1 MAQTE
6 EIAKLAVSLSLEAQ
20 NFDKQMASIN
30 KSIKNAERDFKSAGK
45 GVSDFEKSFIGL
57 DAKIQK
63 TSKQLDLYNTK
74 LSKQK
79 EQYTKLQGDLEA
91 TKNKL
96 DELEQT
102 QGRNSDAW
110 KEQAQLVQKNAQDLT
125 KLGTDINTTESN
137 ISKLTNELNQSQKE
151 FEQLGNKTKSL
162 DENLEDISR
171 QADLTQSEFEK
182 LGSELQTSGNYFS
195 SLGNDMNQLSAQ
207 ITSGNQKINAYD
219 SEIKKLESTI
229 SKIRVEHSQLG
240 NEINKTEKELTNAKS
255 AYGENSTEALQ
266 LKQKLLQLKD
276 EYNSLES
283 EITQGVNS
291 LDRYQTELNQT
302 QAEVNQLANE
312 LLNMPFERIGSDLKS
327 SGEAIKGVGQ
337 SMTTSVTLPLIAAGA
352 AAVKVGVDFDSAM
365 SSLQATLGPT
375 KATSEA
381 MSMLKDAAQQA
392 GSTTSKSATES
403 AEALNYMALAG
414 WSVEDSLIGLM
425 PMLRASEAA
434 AADLGSI
441 SDLVTDSMG
450 GLGIE
455 VNELEG
461 YLNKVAKTSQITNT
475 KMDVMLEAFNATSG
489 PAKTLGIDVSELSS
503 TIGVLANASYKGS
516 EGGKA
521 LSTILTRLAKPPKEA
536 QKSLDELGV
545 SVFDSDGKFRGLEVV
560 LGDLSGAF
568 GSLTQE
574 EAMYHAK
581 NIAGQNYISQFTAI
595 VDGANGS
602 MQGFTEEIRNSNGT
616 LEEMAITMQENLG
629 GSISEMK
636 SAIEGSLYNAFKS
649 MEPVLD
655 SIISRITDLANWF
668 NGLDAEQ
675 QKNIVTIAG
684 VAAAMGPL
692 LMLIGQLIIVGGN
705 ATLLFGK
712 LSSGMSL
719 VSAGTGGLSAV
730 LGGLSG
736 IALPAVAA
744 ALLLLIAKL
753 GDNEKAI
760 LTLQEKYGGF
770 GTFIGGVMEFISG
783 AVQVTVGYIIELFKG
798 GFDVI
803 GAIIDGPGGNTV
815 KDATARMNENLNL
828 TMEEGMNKLLL
839 TTTRGMSQ
847 MRNASDEQ
855 LNGTVTS
862 METIMDAIPNIVD
875 GKYRTAA
882 NNLGAQLAQMD
893 FTQISILQGMNDT
906 TKMMF
911 EGIRTGMTVDE
922 ASKKV
927 EENLKQ
933 MATAGK
939 IDADTMS
946 KDVSSAMEQMKNQM
960 DTKTKEGAN
969 SVYTNMDKAAS
980 DVNQATSKIQSD
992 VNKNMNTSS
1001 TDMKNKSKE
1010 GADSISQNYGKGA
1023 SDANKE
1029 LSKISSDTKSNM
1041 DKSTQAIR
1049 QSGSDMYNGVKT
1061 SFSKMEQVCK
1071 QHATEMYK
1079 GVQTSAKKM
1088 ADSAKTSASD
1098 MYRGVTT
1105 STSKMANQAIS
1116 DWNRIRNTYSK
1127 PIKGSVTMTKT
1138 TINKTQTANS
1148 QQLQDTVNSISSN
1161 KSILNGMQELK
1172 HTAGIIDVNGSYFN
1186 SNTRGDTSFYNNFNS
1201 ISLEK
1206 TIAALSSVI
1215 YAKQTPIQITFENVN
1230 LSNDVDDLRKLAQD
1244 LAGYMSEEL
1253 AEYARRETRLG
1264 GSRF

>member
-1 MAQTE
+1 MAQSE

-30 KSIKNAERDFKSAGK
+30 KSVKNAERDFKSAGK
-45 GVSDFEKSFIGL
+45 GVDNFEKSFVGL

-102 QGRNSDAW
+102 QGKNSDAW
-110 KEQAQLVQKNAQDLT
+110 KEQVQLVQKNAQDLA

-195 SLGNDMNQLSAQ
+195 RLGNDMNQLSAQ
-207 ITSGNQKINAYD
+207 ITSGNQKITAYEN
-219 SEIKKLESTI
+219 EIRKLGTTLDK
-229 SKIRVEHSQLG
+229 SKQDHSKLG
-240 NEINKTEKELTNAKS
+240 QEINKTEQELNQAKS
-255 AYGENSTEALQ
+255 AYGENSTEVLQ

-283 EITQGVNS
+283 EITQGTNA

-302 QAEVNQLANE
+302 QTEVNQLANE
-312 LLNMPFERIGSDLKS
+312 LLNMPFERIGNDLKS

-337 SMTTSVTLPLIAAGA
+337 SMTTGVTLPIAAAGA
-352 AAVKVGVDFDSAM
+352 AATKAGVDFDSAM
-365 SSLQATLGPT
+365 SKLQATSGIT
-375 KATSEA
+375 DK
-381 MSMLKDAAQQA
+381 
-392 GSTTSKSATES
+392 TSKSFVDLETKAKQMGSSTSFSATEA
-403 AEALNYMALAG
+403 AEGLTYLALAG
-414 WSVEDSLIGLM
+414 WDVETQISRIE
-425 PMLRASEAA
+425 PVLRAAEAGGM
-434 AADLGSI
+434 DLARCA
-441 SDLVTDSMG
+441 DLVTDSMSAA
-450 GLGIE
+450 GISSDDFSK
-455 VNELEG
+455 
-461 YLNKVAKTSQITNT
+461 YLDITAQTQRKANTSMEQ
-475 KMDVMLEAFNATSG
+475 MLEVYTIAGGMFDQLNMPLEQSG
-489 PAKTLGIDVSELSS
+489 AL
-503 TIGVLANASYKGS
+503 IGVLANRSTKGS
-516 EGGKA
+516 EAGNALISVFSNLITETGQAGKA
-521 LSTILTRLAKPPKEA
+521 LESMGISLYDTNGKQRDMVEVLKEMAQTLGVNADGTSNLTEKQQQQYAAMVGGKTQFDTLMKLLAGVSGEY
-536 QKSLDELGV
+536 DELYGQ
-545 SVFDSDGKFRGLEVV
+545 LE
-560 LGDLSGAF
+560 
-568 GSLTQE
+568 
-574 EAMYHAK
+574 
-581 NIAGQNYISQFTAI
+581 
-595 VDGANGS
+595 
-602 MQGFTEEIRNSNGT
+602 NSNGA
-616 LEEMAITMQENLG
+616 LNEMATIMKDNLG
-629 GSISEMK
+629 GSIDNMK
-636 SAIEGSLYNAFKS
+636 SAIEGALIDAFKA
-649 MEPVLD
+649 MEPVLET
-655 SIISRITDLANWF
+655 IVGKITDLANWF
-668 NGLDAEQ
+668 NSLDEEQ
-675 QKNIVTIAG
+675 QRNIVTIAG

-692 LMLIGQLIIVGGN
+692 LMMIGQLIIVGGN

-719 VSAGTGGLSAV
+719 ASTGTGGLSAI

-744 ALLLLIAKL
+744 ALVLLIAKL

-946 KDVSSAMEQMKNQM
+946 KDVSSAMEQMKKQM

-969 SVYTNMDKAAS
+969 SVDTNMDKAAS

-1116 DWNRIRNTYSK
+1116 DWNRIRNAYSK

-1138 TINKTQTANS
+1138 TVNKTEKASLEPGTENQAPIPFTSDILRATSIPENYNFRTGYYSIPS
-1148 QQLQDTVNSISSN
+1148 QSN
-1161 KSILNGMQELK
+1161 N
-1172 HTAGIIDVNGSYFN
+1172 IINN
-1186 SNTRGDTSFYNNFNS
+1186 ITDTSS
-1201 ISLEK
+1201 KEISKLYDLLSK
-1206 TIAALSSVI
+1206 TLNKDNSSVVVKI
-1215 YAKQTPIQITFENVN
+1215 ENFIN
-1230 LSNDVDDLRKLAQD
+1230 NTDTDINT
-1244 LAGYMSEEL
+1244 L
-1253 AEYARRETRLG
+1253 AEDIAELIKRKTLV
-1264 GSRF
+1264 